1 VHIIP
6 VLDLLGET
14 VVRGVAG
21 NRGEYRPLVSRLT
34 ASSHPL
40 AVAIA
45 LRDQFGWNRF
55 YVADLD
61 AILHGRP
68 NLQTLAELRQAGFE
82 LWVDAGFADGESL
95 APLAAAGVDTFILG
109 LETWRGPRELAR
121 LCRTQPAEQFLFSLD
136 LRGGVPLAAS
146 SDWDLSS
153 PMALARQLDDCGIRR
168 LILLDLADVGVG
180 AGTSTLD
187 LARQI
192 RQQRPDLELITG
204 GGVRH
209 VADLLQLRELGVSG
223 ALVASALHDERITAA
238 DLRENGF

>member
-6 VLDLLGET
+6 VLDLLGGT

-21 NRGEYRPLVSRLT
+21 NRGEYRPLVSRLVK
-34 ASSHPL
+34 SSHPL
-40 AVAIA
+40 AVASA
-45 LRDQFGWNRF
+45 LRAQFGWNRF

-68 NLQTLAELRQAGFE
+68 NLQTLAELRQKGFE
-82 LWVDAGFADGESL
+82 LWVDAGFADIESL

-109 LETWRGPRELAR
+109 LETWQGPGELAR
-121 LCRTQPAEQFLFSLD
+121 VCRAQPAEQLLFSLD
-136 LRGGVPLAAS
+136 LRGGVPLAAC

-153 PMALARQLDDCGIRR
+153 PIALVRQLEDCGIRR

-187 LARQI
+187 LARQV
-192 RQQRPDLELITG
+192 RQRFPGLELITG

-209 VADLLQLRELGVSG
+209 VADLVQLRELGIRG

-238 DLRENGF
+238 DLHQHGF

>member
-1 VHIIP
+1 MHIIP
-6 VLDLLGET
+6 VLDLLGGT

-21 NRGEYRPLVSRLT
+21 NRGEYRPLVSRLVE
-34 ASSHPL
+34 SSHPL
-40 AVAIA
+40 TVANA
-45 LRDQFGWNRF
+45 LRNRFGWSRF

-61 AILHGRP
+61 AILHGQP
-68 NLQTLAELRQAGFE
+68 NLQTLAELRREGFE

-95 APLAAAGVDTFILG
+95 VPLAAAGVDTFILG
-109 LETWRGPRELAR
+109 LETWRGPGELAR
-121 LCRTQPAEQFLFSLD
+121 LCRTRPVEQLLFSLD
-136 LRGGVPLAAS
+136 LRGGVPLVAS

-153 PMALARQLDDCGIRR
+153 PIALVRQLDDCGIRR

-187 LARQI
+187 LARQV
-192 RQQRPDLELITG
+192 RQRFPDLGLITG

-209 VADLLQLRELGVSG
+209 VADLVQLRELGVGG

-238 DLRENGF
+238 DLHQHGF